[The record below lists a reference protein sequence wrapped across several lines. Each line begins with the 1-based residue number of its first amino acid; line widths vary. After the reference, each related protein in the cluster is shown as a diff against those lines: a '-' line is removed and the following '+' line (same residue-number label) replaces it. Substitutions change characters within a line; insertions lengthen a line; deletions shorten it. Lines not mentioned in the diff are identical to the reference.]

1 MVDNGVK
8 FVEEKTS
15 ILTVDT
21 LKRTDLRFE

>member
-15 ILTVDT
+15 ILTDDT
-21 LKRTDLRFE
+21 SKRTDLRFE